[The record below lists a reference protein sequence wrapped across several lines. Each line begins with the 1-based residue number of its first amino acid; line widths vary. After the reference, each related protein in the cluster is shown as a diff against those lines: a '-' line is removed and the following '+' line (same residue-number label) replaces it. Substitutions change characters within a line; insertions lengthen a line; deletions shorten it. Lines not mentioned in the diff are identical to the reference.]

1 MAVTADQVI
10 DAKGLACP
18 LPIIRAKKGLMGV
31 EIGQVIEIVC
41 TDPGS
46 VADFQAFARSTGHEL
61 VESTQDGSEYR
72 FWIRRAK

>member
-46 VADFQAFARSTGHEL
+46 VADFQAFSRSTGHEL
-61 VESTQDGSEYR
+61 VDSAQDGSEYR